1 MLLGFFILMSIMLG
15 MIFNNHKKRYTD
27 SMAKKNEQ
35 RSEFLF
41 EEFQKLGGG
50 VKGWLN
56 E

>member
-1 MLLGFFILMSIMLG
+1 MFLGFFILLNIMLG
-15 MIFNNHKKRYTD
+15 MFFNNYKKRNTD
-27 SMAKKNEQ
+27 SLTKKNEQ

-41 EEFQKLGGG
+41 EEFQKLGGD

>member
-1 MLLGFFILMSIMLG
+1 MLLGFFILMNIMLG
-15 MIFNNHKKRYTD
+15 MIFNNYKKRNTD
-27 SMAKKNEQ
+27 SIAKKNEQ